1 MPTTA
6 KQQQGLV
13 IRETEGSK
21 VLEVE
26 ASGKLT
32 RADFERFIPEVERFI
47 KSRGKIRVLLVMHQ
61 FHVWNLGA
69 LWEEAKFDMRHF
81 DDFERIAM
89 VGENK
94 WQQWMS
100 RACEPFTSAQI
111 RYFHADEIET
121 ARTWLRGR

>member
-1 MPTTA
+1 MQTIA
-6 KQQQGLV
+6 KNQGLV
-13 IRETEGSK
+13 LQETAGSN

-26 ASGKLT
+26 VSGKLT
-32 RADFERFIPEVERFI
+32 RGDFERFIPEVEAFI
-47 KSRGKIRVLLVMHQ
+47 RKHGKIRVLLVMRN

-69 LWEEAKFDMRHF
+69 LWEEVKFDVRHF

-111 RYFHADEIET
+111 RYFHADEVET
-121 ARTWLRGR
+121 ARAWLRGR